1 VQSEE
6 NEQEQAPKSIA
17 GYVSDDREVLF
28 GFFNRFMFKP
38 ALAVMPKWVHPNALS
53 VFGLISAMS
62 SVAAMIYA
70 TQGHRWFYLI
80 SGLLITGHM
89 VADNVDGPLAR
100 KTGRASALG
109 ELLDHGF
116 DGVSAGA
123 ILLSGAIALGL
134 SPPYLLALSALA
146 ALGFATTMS
155 EQYHTGTLVIP
166 AFSGTEGVTV
176 IWLLCWL
183 GFFAND
189 PSWLQVDITTFSVSS
204 GVLAFA
210 LFGYTVAIF
219 PPLYRTRL
227 AGKNFAEILP
237 AVPFLALF
245 GVYISADGI
254 GLIPAIAVNV
264 FAAIMGTRF
273 IFHRRSGHPLVWW
286 RAPEWFAHLCLIPV
300 LAGVGNV
307 DVWALGSLA
316 FLVVVYTI
324 AMIRAGRF
332 LLANERAEKASAP

>member
-1 VQSEE
+1 M
-6 NEQEQAPKSIA
+6 
-17 GYVSDDREVLF
+17 L
-28 GFFNRFMFKP
+28 
-38 ALAVMPKWVHPNALS
+38 
-53 VFGLISAMS
+53 
-62 SVAAMIYA
+62 YA
-70 TQGHRWFYLI
+70 NQGHRWFYLV

-134 SPPYLLALSALA
+134 SPPYLLALAALA
-146 ALGFATTMS
+146 ALGFAATMS
-155 EQYHTGTLVIP
+155 EQFHTGTLVIP

-176 IWLLCWL
+176 IWLLCLL

-189 PSWLQVDITTFSVSS
+189 PSWLAVDITTFSVSS
-204 GVLAFA
+204 AVLAFA

-227 AGKNFAEILP
+227 AGKSCAEILP

-245 GVYISADGI
+245 GVYVWAGGI
-254 GLIPAIAVNV
+254 GLIPSIAVNV
-264 FAAIMGTRF
+264 VAAIMGVRF
-273 IFHRRSGHPLVWW
+273 IFHRRSGRPIIWW
-286 RAPEWFAHLCLIPV
+286 RAPEWLAHLALIPL
-300 LAGVGNV
+300 LAGVWTADGWAV
-307 DVWALGSLA
+307 VALGI
-316 FLVVVYTI
+316 LVVVYTI
-324 AMIRAGRF
+324 AMVRAGRF
-332 LLANERAEKASAP
+332 LVAEERRHRTTAS